1 MNQAG
6 WTCLANDL
14 DPLNWAR
21 FPRSQTAVDFL
32 LKGAAHDLRL
42 ADILAEHR
50 TAGVVTDRGELVAS
64 AAMVSF

>member
-1 MNQAG
+1 MIDLTSIAG
-6 WTCLANDL
+6 VSDSLG
-14 DPLNWAR
+14 WAR

-32 LKGAAHDLRL
+32 LKGAVNDHRL